1 MFYGC
6 DQKFTSHRRFVF
18 NFQINAQRKKTG
30 YLSPR
35 KFVGKVKAENELF
48 SGYMHQDAHEFL
60 NYLLNDVSESLARE
74 TKAAA
79 AAATIAANGKGHA
92 SKLSGNEGK
101 TTSFHTRTP
110 SLQAL
115 HQMQQQQQQQHGVG
129 INGAPPPGSI
139 STFVDEIFQG
149 KLVNETRCLRCDS
162 VTSRQEPFYDLSLE
176 IGTNC
181 SVTACLRQFSSNETL
196 DGADKFSCDECGCK
210 QEAQKRMRVAALPPV
225 LCLHLKRFKYVE
237 SAGQMQKLT
246 HRVVFPFH
254 LKLTNTTDTCPD
266 ADAEYSLTAVVVHM
280 GAHVNHGHYVA
291 LVKSAGKWICFDDEA
306 VHGVTEAQVQST
318 FGHTQQPLV
327 RADGQGNGHVDH
339 AYILFYQRRAP
350 GEERSEK
357 EEVVEAKFV

>member
-1 MFYGC
+1 MLQYASQLSSRSDAKESILTCLAELFA
-6 DQKFTSHRRFVF
+6 
-18 NFQINAQRKKTG
+18 QINAQRKKTG

-35 KFVGKVKAENELF
+35 KFVGKVKQENELF

-60 NYLLNDVSESLARE
+60 NYLLNDVSETLARE
-74 TKAAA
+74 TKAAG
-79 AAATIAANGKGHA
+79 IANGKAHA
-92 SKLSGNEGK
+92 PTAS
-101 TTSFHTRTP
+101 TSFHTRTP

-115 HQMQQQQQQQHGVG
+115 NQMQQQGA
-129 INGAPPPGSI
+129 NGSAANHTGPV
-139 STFVDEIFQG
+139 STWVDEIFQG

-196 DGADKFSCDECGCK
+196 HGADKFSCDECGCK
-210 QEAQKRMRVAALPPV
+210 QEAQKRMRVASLPPV

-291 LVKSAGKWICFDDEA
+291 LVKSAGKWVCFDDEA

-318 FGHTQQPLV
+318 FGHTQQPVV
-327 RADGQGNGHVDH
+327 RADGGGNGHVDH
-339 AYILFYQRRAP
+339 AYILFYQKRLP
-350 GEERSEK
+350 GEERESNGEGGDD
-357 EEVVEAKFV
+357 EEVIEAKII

>member
-1 MFYGC
+1 
-6 DQKFTSHRRFVF
+6 
-18 NFQINAQRKKTG
+18 
-30 YLSPR
+30 
-35 KFVGKVKAENELF
+35 
-48 SGYMHQDAHEFL
+48 MHQDAHEFL
-60 NYLLNDVSESLARE
+60 NYLLNDVSESLAKE
-74 TKAAA
+74 TKAAT
-79 AAATIAANGKGHA
+79 ATANGKSYHA
-92 SKLSGNEGK
+92 PSASNSL
-101 TTSFHTRTP
+101 HVRTP

-115 HQMQQQQQQQHGVG
+115 HQMQQRQQQEGN
-129 INGAPPPGSI
+129 INGIGSHTGPI
-139 STFVDEIFQG
+139 STWVDEIFQG

-162 VTSRQEPFYDLSLE
+162 VTNRQESFYDLSLE

-210 QEAQKRMRVAALPPV
+210 QEAQKRMRVSSLPPV

-237 SAGQMQKLT
+237 SAGHMQKLS

-291 LVKSAGKWICFDDEA
+291 LVKSAGKWVCFDDEV

-318 FGHTQQPLV
+318 FGHTQQPVV
-327 RADGQGNGHVDH
+327 RADGAGNGHVDH
-339 AYILFYQRRAP
+339 AYILFYQKRSP
-350 GEERSEK
+350 GEGGSNGGNNEEK
-357 EEVVEAKFV
+357 EEVVEAKIIS

>member
-1 MFYGC
+1 
-6 DQKFTSHRRFVF
+6 
-18 NFQINAQRKKTG
+18 
-30 YLSPR
+30 
-35 KFVGKVKAENELF
+35 
-48 SGYMHQDAHEFL
+48 MHQDAHEFL
-60 NYLLNDVSESLARE
+60 NYLLNDVSEALARE

-79 AAATIAANGKGHA
+79 VTANGKA
-92 SKLSGNEGK
+92 QSLSGFAGNS
-101 TTSFHTRTP
+101 TNPAISFHSRTP

-115 HQMQQQQQQQHGVG
+115 QQMQQQGNNTNG
-129 INGAPPPGSI
+129 GGAAGAPPGDGPI
-139 STFVDEIFQG
+139 TTWVDEIFQG

-210 QEAQKRMRVAALPPV
+210 QEAQKRMRVASLPPV

-280 GAHVNHGHYVA
+280 GAHMNHGHYVA
-291 LVKSAGKWICFDDEA
+291 LVKSAGKWVCFDDEA

-318 FGHTQQPLV
+318 FGHTQQPIV
-327 RADGQGNGHVDH
+327 RADGQGGGHVDH
-339 AYILFYQRRAP
+339 AYILFYQKRAP
-350 GEERSEK
+350 GEEGGSINGD
-357 EEVVEAKFV
+357 EEVVEAKII

>member
-1 MFYGC
+1 M
-6 DQKFTSHRRFVF
+6 
-18 NFQINAQRKKTG
+18 
-30 YLSPR
+30 
-35 KFVGKVKAENELF
+35 
-48 SGYMHQDAHEFL
+48 
-60 NYLLNDVSESLARE
+60 
-74 TKAAA
+74 
-79 AAATIAANGKGHA
+79 
-92 SKLSGNEGK
+92 
-101 TTSFHTRTP
+101 SFHARTP

-115 HQMQQQQQQQHGVG
+115 HQMQQQQQNPT
-129 INGAPPPGSI
+129 NGAAAPTSPI
-139 STFVDEIFQG
+139 LTWVDEVFQG

-210 QEAQKRMRVAALPPV
+210 QEAQKRMRVASLPPV

-291 LVKSAGKWICFDDEA
+291 LVKSAGKWVCFDDEA
-306 VHGVTEAQVQST
+306 VHGVTELQVQST
-318 FGHTQQPLV
+318 FGHTQQPVV
-327 RADGQGNGHVDH
+327 RADGAGNGHVDH
-339 AYILFYQRRAP
+339 AYILFYQKRTP
-350 GEERSEK
+350 GEERESGGEED
-357 EEVVEAKFV
+357 EEVVEAKIM

>member
-1 MFYGC
+1 MC
-6 DQKFTSHRRFVF
+6 V
-18 NFQINAQRKKTG
+18 QINAQRKKTG

-35 KFVGKVKAENELF
+35 KFVTKVKSENELF

-60 NYLLNDVSESLARE
+60 NYLLNDVSELLARE
-74 TKAAA
+74 TKAASA
-79 AAATIAANGKGHA
+79 AAPNGKAYA
-92 SKLSGNEGK
+92 STLGGATDGPS
-101 TTSFHTRTP
+101 TSSSFHARTP

-115 HQMQQQQQQQHGVG
+115 NQMQQQQQGV
-129 INGAPPPGSI
+129 NGGSPPGPI
-139 STFVDEIFQG
+139 STWVDEIFQG

-210 QEAQKRMRVAALPPV
+210 QEAQKRMRVASLPPV

-318 FGHTQQPLV
+318 FGHTQQPIV

-339 AYILFYQRRAP
+339 AYILFYQKRVP
-350 GEERSEK
+350 GEEGSAG
-357 EEVVEAKFV
+357 EEDEVIEAQLM

>member
-1 MFYGC
+1 M
-6 DQKFTSHRRFVF
+6 
-18 NFQINAQRKKTG
+18 QINAQRKKTG

-74 TKAAA
+74 TKAA
-79 AAATIAANGKGHA
+79 TANGKSHHA
-92 SKLSGNEGK
+92 PPISS
-101 TTSFHTRTP
+101 SFHVRTP

-115 HQMQQQQQQQHGVG
+115 HQMQQQQQQGN
-129 INGAPPPGSI
+129 INGTGTNSGPI
-139 STFVDEIFQG
+139 STWVDEIFQG

-162 VTSRQEPFYDLSLE
+162 VTSRQESFYDLSLE

-210 QEAQKRMRVAALPPV
+210 QEAQKRMRVASLPPV

-291 LVKSAGKWICFDDEA
+291 LVKSAGKWVCFDDEV
-306 VHGVTEAQVQST
+306 VHGITEAQVQST
-318 FGHTQQPLV
+318 FGHTQQPVV
-327 RADGQGNGHVDH
+327 RADGAGNGHVDH
-339 AYILFYQRRAP
+339 AYILFYQKRSP
-350 GEERSEK
+350 GGERGSNDCGDA
-357 EEVVEAKFV
+357 EVVEAKVV